1 MLNILLESEML
12 DEFMPI
18 FLGNPEILFEESQ
31 HQFFFHQ
38 DAFSLVLFFYLGQG
52 PDTKSSSNYVWPA
65 HQRVLGLVLSLTFML
80 WVCLLNSWQV
90 QTCNNGSC
98 SNLCRL
104 IVYDLF
110 PER

>member
-38 DAFSLVLFFYLGQG
+38 DAFSLVLFFLHFFTLAKA
-52 PDTKSSSNYVWPA
+52 PTRSHLA
-65 HQRVLGLVLSLTFML
+65 TTCGL
-80 WVCLLNSWQV
+80 
-90 QTCNNGSC
+90 
-98 SNLCRL
+98 L
-104 IVYDLF
+104 INECWAWF
-110 PER
+110 